1 MKVLVSQSCPT
12 LSNSRDCNLP
22 DSSVHGIF
30 RPRILAWIA
39 IPFSRGSSWPRYP
52 DKVLCAAGGFFFFFL
67 NHMSQQGRG
76 KKKNPT
82 ENKKD
87 HRLSKVRST
96 EKAKNQHLWLE
107 LVGAIASWLAE
118 ALEVAHCSTVVSP
131 HLERWDHVS
140 TLLGIFF
147 CSDAT
152 FRCCCRPYKG
162 KQSAFSTPHTPVR
175 TALVFSFLP
184 PTEI

>member
-1 MKVLVSQSCPT
+1 MEFSGQEYWHGLPFPSPG
-12 LSNSRDCNLP
+12 DLP
-22 DSSVHGIF
+22 D
-30 RPRILAWIA
+30 
-39 IPFSRGSSWPRYP
+39 P
-52 DKVLCAAGGFFFFFL
+52 DIQTRSCALQVDFFFFFF

-96 EKAKNQHLWLE
+96 DKAKNQYLWLE

-118 ALEVAHCSTVVSP
+118 APEVAHCSTVVSP

-184 PTEI
+184 ATEI

>member
-1 MKVLVSQSCPT
+1 MEFSSQEYWHGLPFPSPG
-12 LSNSRDCNLP
+12 DLP
-22 DSSVHGIF
+22 D
-30 RPRILAWIA
+30 
-39 IPFSRGSSWPRYP
+39 P
-52 DKVLCAAGGFFFFFL
+52 DIQTRSCVLQVDFFFFFKPYEPA
-67 NHMSQQGRG
+67 GKG

-118 ALEVAHCSTVVSP
+118 APEVAHCSTVVSP

>member
-1 MKVLVSQSCPT
+1 M
-12 LSNSRDCNLP
+12 SNSFQLQGLQPARLLCPWTFPAKNIGMDCHSLLQ
-22 DSSVHGIF
+22 GIF
-30 RPRILAWIA
+30 LTQISRQGLVRCRWI
-39 IPFSRGSSWPRYP
+39 
-52 DKVLCAAGGFFFFFL
+52 FFFFL

>member
-1 MKVLVSQSCPT
+1 MEFSSQEYWHGLPFPSPG
-12 LSNSRDCNLP
+12 DLP
-22 DSSVHGIF
+22 D
-30 RPRILAWIA
+30 
-39 IPFSRGSSWPRYP
+39 P
-52 DKVLCAAGGFFFFFL
+52 DIQTRSCVLKVDFFFFFKPYEPA
-67 NHMSQQGRG
+67 GKG

-118 ALEVAHCSTVVSP
+118 APEVAHCSTVVSP